1 MSDPITVL
9 IADDHE
15 PLREGLK
22 ILLEFEDDIRLL
34 GEARDGVEAVEMAR
48 ALKPD
53 VVVMDIMMPNMNGL
67 EATRQ
72 IKAELGGTNVLIVS
86 AEGDDTGV
94 EQALA
99 CGALGFICKHTSLLN
114 VPNAI
119 REVNAGN
126 TFFALTPP
134 EQADGGRREG
144 DEGGALRGRVAK
156 SGI

>member
-1 MSDPITVL
+1 MPEPIRVL

-22 ILLEFEDDIRLL
+22 ILLEFEDDIQLL
-34 GEARDGVEAVEMAR
+34 GEARDGVEAVEMAKS
-48 ALKPD
+48 LKPD
-53 VVVMDIMMPNMNGL
+53 VVVMDIMMPNMSGL
-67 EATRQ
+67 EATRL
-72 IKAELGGTNVLIVS
+72 IKAELGETNVLIVS

-134 EQADGGRREG
+134 EEEAAGGGEQGEVLGGRF
-144 DEGGALRGRVAK
+144 
-156 SGI
+156 S

>member
-1 MSDPITVL
+1 MADPITVL

-22 ILLEFEDDIRLL
+22 ILLEFEPDIQLL
-34 GEARDGVEAVEMAR
+34 GEAKDGAEAVEMAK

-53 VVVMDIMMPNMNGL
+53 VVVMDIMMPNLNGL
-67 EATRQ
+67 EATRR
-72 IKAELGGTNVLIVS
+72 IKSELGETNVLIVS

-114 VPNAI
+114 VPHAI

-134 EQADGGRREG
+134 EQAASGGEQGGVLREK
-144 DEGGALRGRVAK
+144 L
-156 SGI
+156 S